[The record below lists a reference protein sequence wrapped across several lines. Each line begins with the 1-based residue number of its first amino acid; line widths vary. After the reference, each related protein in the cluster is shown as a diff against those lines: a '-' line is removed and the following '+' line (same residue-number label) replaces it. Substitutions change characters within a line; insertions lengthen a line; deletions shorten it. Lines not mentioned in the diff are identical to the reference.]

1 MKTVVVGPRP
11 AELEALIAA
20 RRARGLDLFDEI
32 WDGVLHMNP
41 APRVR
46 HGIVAAEVAA
56 ALRPAV
62 RGARLR
68 ESGPFNLG
76 VADDFR
82 VPDIGYHRDTP
93 DGVWLPTAA
102 IVVEVRSPDDETF
115 DKFSFYFDQG
125 VDELVVADP
134 DARSVQWWLRGSQGF
149 EPTAHS
155 ALLDVSVA
163 EVTASIDWP

>member
-62 RGARLR
+62 RRARLR

-82 VPDIGYHRDTP
+82 VPDIGYQRDTP

-115 DKFSFYFDQG
+115 DKFGFFFDHG
-125 VDELVVADP
+125 VDELAVADP

-149 EPTAHS
+149 EPTEHS

-163 EVTASIDWP
+163 DIVGAIDWP